1 MADMITDPNAPAQPK
16 AGPELYVGLEGV
28 HVEFPAGYW
37 DHPSHDLVARDG
49 RPMRDHAVRN
59 LALAI
64 ADGLQKAL
72 ASRRRPTGL
81 VGPDGRPL

>member
-1 MADMITDPNAPAQPK
+1 MADIITDTNAPAQPQ

-37 DHPSHDLVARDG
+37 DHPSHDLVAGDG

-64 ADGLQKAL
+64 AAGLRTAL
-72 ASRRRPTGL
+72 EVRRRPTGL